1 MEQTYE
7 LVIGAQEARLVA
19 TQEPIDVGDAL
30 ILDREILLVLRESE
44 RAATLGRARFECRCA
59 LQLNSRSHDLVA
71 YARELQLSFTE
82 AREVD
87 VPRLGI
93 A

>member
-1 MEQTYE
+1 MEQVYE
-7 LVIGAQEARLVA
+7 LVLDAQEERLVA
-19 TQEPIDVGDAL
+19 TEEAVDVGDAL

-44 RAATLGRARFECRCA
+44 DAATAGRARFECRCA

-82 AREVD
+82 AREVHAD
-87 VPRLGI
+87 EGE
-93 A
+93 AA